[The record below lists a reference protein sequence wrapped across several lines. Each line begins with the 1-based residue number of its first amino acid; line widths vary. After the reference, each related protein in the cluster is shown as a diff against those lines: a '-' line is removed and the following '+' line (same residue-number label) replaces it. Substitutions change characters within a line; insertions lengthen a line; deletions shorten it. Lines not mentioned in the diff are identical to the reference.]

1 MGALTVREH
10 SSGISGGAMVLFAHR
25 IRICTWTREES
36 FAIVSS
42 GNSLAAPLFFTKV
55 EMSRVASHRKLSLTA
70 SPQGLLEHPR
80 QERDPLSGEG
90 AQDPMSSQRALFT
103 WCGSL
108 SEQMPALE
116 KALGSV
122 PSTVKA
128 QTAKNLLGC

>member
-1 MGALTVREH
+1 MWEH
-10 SSGISGGAMVLFAHR
+10 SQCGSTPQASAVVLWCSLSAHR

-42 GNSLAAPLFFTKV
+42 GNSLAAPLLFTKV

-90 AQDPMSSQRALFT
+90 AQDPMSSQRAILQGVAP
-103 WCGSL
+103 WQSRCL
-108 SEQMPALE
+108 PWRRL
-116 KALGSV
+116 
-122 PSTVKA
+122 
-128 QTAKNLLGC
+128 